1 MGKCTRSVT
10 EVPLVHLLSQ
20 FYQHTQWRWTSKRLS
35 FAHWHTSSVAA
46 RGPWKDSI
54 GGTSSGSGVP
64 SLRQPSKRGEPA
76 AGGGQQHQAS
86 PWRQVLSVTQ
96 RAVPSEPPPWARSHG
111 AAPPRGET
119 DASAQHLSHPMAH
132 DSNGVAGGRGDFT
145 RCVPSMDVDSS
156 SDFLYSL

>member
-1 MGKCTRSVT
+1 M
-10 EVPLVHLLSQ
+10 
-20 FYQHTQWRWTSKRLS
+20 
-35 FAHWHTSSVAA
+35 
-46 RGPWKDSI
+46 
-54 GGTSSGSGVP
+54 P

-76 AGGGQQHQAS
+76 AGGGQQHEAS

-111 AAPPRGET
+111 AAPPHGET
-119 DASAQHLSHPMAH
+119 DASAQHLSHPTAH

-156 SDFLYSL
+156 SDFLYSLEFMFPLIKKSPIQSILYIKPSLFIGKDPDARNN

>member
-1 MGKCTRSVT
+1 M
-10 EVPLVHLLSQ
+10 
-20 FYQHTQWRWTSKRLS
+20 
-35 FAHWHTSSVAA
+35 
-46 RGPWKDSI
+46 
-54 GGTSSGSGVP
+54 P

-76 AGGGQQHQAS
+76 AGGGQQHEAS

-132 DSNGVAGGRGDFT
+132 DFNGVAGGRGDFT
-145 RCVPSMDVDSS
+145 RCVPSMDVPIKQVNAFRIHHNTHCI
-156 SDFLYSL
+156 FLKAVTLGYQ